1 MGGKFSGFLICSDFD
16 GTLTCDGRTVP
27 RANLEAI
34 ERFESEGG
42 LFTVAS
48 GRFPGQIAA
57 IPDLCINTFAV
68 AVNGSVIADIR
79 ERPPRLLWT
88 SEVDREVVR
97 RLGERFERMTDVDA
111 LIIHSAEDSVT
122 LRHGSPDNPELLLKA
137 LSRPVYKFI
146 LMREPEITPE
156 IREYAA
162 REFPEV
168 EFEQSWPAGLEGRP
182 GNAGKGNAVRTLVEL
197 LGGREVIHTVIAVG
211 DYENDI
217 SMIRYADTGY
227 ATANAA
233 ENVKAAADRVTV
245 SNRDG
250 AIAAIIRDIG

>member
-1 MGGKFSGFLICSDFD
+1 MAGKFSGYLICSDFD
-16 GTLTCDGRTVP
+16 GTLTCDGKTVP
-27 RANLEAI
+27 RVNLEAI
-34 ERFESEGG
+34 ERFEREGG

-48 GRFPGQIAA
+48 GRFPWQIAA
-57 IPDLCINTFAV
+57 IPELCINTCAV
-68 AVNGSVIADIR
+68 AINGSVIADIS
-79 ERPPRLLWT
+79 EKPPRLLWE

-97 RLGERFERMTDVDA
+97 RLGEKFEEMTDIDA
-111 LIIHSAEDSVT
+111 LIIHSTEDSVT
-122 LRHGSPDNPELLLKA
+122 LCHGAPENPELVRKA

-146 LMREPEITPE
+146 LMRDPVITPG

-168 EFEQSWPAGLEGRP
+168 ALEQSWPAGLEGRP
-182 GNAGKGNAVRTLVEL
+182 KNAGKGNAVAKLVEL
-197 LGGREVIHTVIAVG
+197 LGGRERIHTVIAVG

-217 SMIRYADTGY
+217 SMIEYADIGY

-233 ENVKAAADRVTV
+233 ENVKSAADRVTV

-250 AIAAIIRDIG
+250 AIAAIIRDLG

>member
-97 RLGERFERMTDVDA
+97 RLGEKFDEMADIDA

-122 LRHGSPDNPELLLKA
+122 LRHGAPENPELMRRA

-146 LMREPEITPE
+146 LMRDPVITPE
-156 IREYAA
+156 IREYAM

-168 EFEQSWPAGLEGRP
+168 EFEQSWPVGLEGRP
-182 GNAGKGNAVRTLVEL
+182 F
-197 LGGREVIHTVIAVG
+197 LGGREKIHTVIAVG

-217 SMIRYADTGY
+217 SMIKYADIGY

-250 AIAAIIRDIG
+250 AIAAIIKDLG

>member
-79 ERPPRLLWT
+79 ERPPRLLD
-88 SEVDREVVR
+88 VGGRPEVVR
-97 RLGERFERMTDVDA
+97 RLGRSSMRWRIST
-111 LIIHSAEDSVT
+111 
-122 LRHGSPDNPELLLKA
+122 R
-137 LSRPVYKFI
+137 LSS
-146 LMREPEITPE
+146 
-156 IREYAA
+156 IR
-162 REFPEV
+162 RRIP
-168 EFEQSWPAGLEGRP
+168 
-182 GNAGKGNAVRTLVEL
+182 
-197 LGGREVIHTVIAVG
+197 
-211 DYENDI
+211 
-217 SMIRYADTGY
+217 
-227 ATANAA
+227 
-233 ENVKAAADRVTV
+233 
-245 SNRDG
+245 
-250 AIAAIIRDIG
+250 